1 MSRFFILSEC
11 VPLHSFKSQRAY
23 MLTITFYFFIAIVV
37 LQFFYYVFVFG
48 TFAFRKAQKSTP
60 KRIPISVIVCAK
72 NEEENV
78 VKFVPLLAEQDYPDF
93 EIVLIDDASSDGTLD
108 LFEAFEKQYSNI
120 RLVKVENN
128 EAFWGNKK
136 FALTLGIKAA
146 KKEYLLFT
154 DADCYPTS
162 KNWIM
167 EMSSQFTM
175 QKTIV
180 LGYGAYER
188 ITGSF
193 LNKIIRFETMLT
205 AVQYFSWAKLGHP
218 YMGVG
223 RNLAYKREEFFNV
236 NGFIDHMKIRSGD
249 DDLFINQ
256 AAKGKNTTIC
266 ASAES
271 FTYSMPKTTFKEWFT
286 QKRRHVSTAG
296 FYKPFDKMQ
305 LGLFFLS
312 QLLFFILP
320 IVLLSFQF
328 QWIIVLSLIGF
339 RYLFTWI
346 TLGLSAGK
354 LHEKDTMYWFP
365 IIEIALVFTQLNI
378 FFTNIFSKPVH
389 WK

>member
-1 MSRFFILSEC
+1 
-11 VPLHSFKSQRAY
+11 
-23 MLTITFYFFIAIVV
+23 MLTITFYVFIAIVAIQ
-37 LQFFYYVFVFG
+37 LFYYVIVFG
-48 TFAFRKAQKSTP
+48 KFAYAKAQKSTP

-78 VKFVPLLAEQDYPDF
+78 AKFVPLLAQQNYPDF

-108 LFEAFEKQYSNI
+108 LFEAFEKQYANI

-154 DADCYPTS
+154 DADCYPAS
-162 KNWIM
+162 ENWIM
-167 EMSSQFTM
+167 EMSSQFTA

-188 ITGSF
+188 IAGSF

-205 AVQYFSWAKLGHP
+205 AVQYFSWAKIGKP

-223 RNLAYKREEFFNV
+223 RNLAYKKEEFFNV

-256 AAKGKNTTIC
+256 AAKGKNTTVC
-266 ASAES
+266 ATAES
-271 FTYSMPKTTFKEWFT
+271 FTYSKPKTSFKEWFT

-296 FYKPFDKMQ
+296 HYKSFDKMQ
-305 LGLFFLS
+305 LGVFFVSQFLFFV
-312 QLLFFILP
+312 LP
-320 IVLLSFQF
+320 IVLLAFQF
-328 QWIIVLSLIGF
+328 QWIIVLALVGF

-346 TLGLSAGK
+346 TLGIAAGK
-354 LHEKDTMYWFP
+354 LREKDTMYWYP
-365 IIEIALVFTQLNI
+365 VIEITLIFTQLNI